1 LTSRICPVKN
11 ALKLKE
17 MTTANISSGHVKDVD
32 DSSDDESASC
42 FTDIGF
48 MFDNA
53 QSTKQTHLIF
63 TPSCPCILE
72 TNSSLSVQ
80 VELECID
87 DNPGAVQSGHYLWP
101 ASSSLSQY
109 IVDIYSTLHEVS
121 CHFNDSQIIMPARSI
136 QSMVEL
142 GAGCGLVSIV
152 ALQVFQE
159 VKCSIMTDHDPG
171 TLQRAKDNYIATRD
185 SVGIENEK
193 GKKEPA
199 VYFENL
205 EWGDVESAKNLLI
218 HIQNDHTLPENES
231 DEQFGDTLS
240 FNKDGTNH
248 NEFTITNNG
257 FDLVLGSDLIY
268 CRDVVYPLLLT
279 ASCLMGSNNSNTMFI
294 LSQSFPYDDDTEKE
308 IDDVCA
314 QLGLSRNILTCKL
327 DVGGVRIQ
335 IISQK

>member
-185 SVGIENEK
+185 SIGIENEK
-193 GKKEPA
+193 GKKE
-199 VYFENL
+199 
-205 EWGDVESAKNLLI
+205 
-218 HIQNDHTLPENES
+218 PENES